1 VKSESQQSFWDPIAP
16 HCHPLTDASPKD
28 APKPR
33 LQPKR
38 QFRQSL
44 HREFLS
50 SSRWSL
56 PLVLSYGLTV
66 SIYIFC
72 DNSNI
77 FIEGQW
83 AAGRADGMKGPNT
96 EFRIDYGQLLSVC
109 AGGRRVEQAKLYGS
123 VPPANDSLWRYI
135 QKQGWNVKTMER
147 NLANKEKGLDLEIA
161 LDMNDLSRDV
171 PAATMLLLAGDG
183 DYLSLIPRL
192 QQRGW
197 KVEIAF
203 YQNVA
208 LSIRTLADCF
218 IPLEDKL
225 HEFRMK

>member
-1 VKSESQQSFWDPIAP
+1 V
-16 HCHPLTDASPKD
+16 
-28 APKPR
+28 
-33 LQPKR
+33 
-38 QFRQSL
+38 SL
-44 HREFLS
+44 
-50 SSRWSL
+50 
-56 PLVLSYGLTV
+56 
-66 SIYIFC
+66 YIFC

-83 AAGRADGMKGPNT
+83 AAGRADGIRGPNT

-109 AGGRRVEQAKLYGS
+109 AEGRKVEQAKLYGS
-123 VPPANDSLWRYI
+123 VPPTNDSLWRYI
-135 QKQGWNVKTMER
+135 QKQGWNVKTLER

-161 LDMNDLSRDV
+161 LDMNDLSRDA

-183 DYLSLIPRL
+183 DYLALIPRL

-197 KVEIAF
+197 KIEVAF

-208 LSIRTLADCF
+208 LSIQTLADRF